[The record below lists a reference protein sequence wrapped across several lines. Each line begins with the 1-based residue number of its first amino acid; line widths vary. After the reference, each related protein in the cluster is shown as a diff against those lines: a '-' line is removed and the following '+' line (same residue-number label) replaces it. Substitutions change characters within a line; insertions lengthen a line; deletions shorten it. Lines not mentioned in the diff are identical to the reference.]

1 MKGVIAI
8 ALASIS
14 ATPVRSLQTAQGKV
28 SGADSPAPASSS
40 QGIVLDRVVAIV
52 NGDVLLD
59 SDVDEERRF
68 EMIQPYRGR
77 GEISRDAAVQRLI
90 DRTLIL
96 QEAEQLPEME
106 VTNQELD
113 QQLATLRK
121 DIPECKE
128 FHCETDVGWQRYLSD
143 HGFTETEFRARW
155 LKRMELLRYIE
166 MRFRSGVH
174 ITDDQIKEYYESTM
188 LPEYARRKV
197 TPPKLE
203 TVSQRIQEVLLQQQV
218 SNLLR
223 DWLASLRA
231 QGTVRIVKQDEAAQ

>member
-1 MKGVIAI
+1 MNGAI
-8 ALASIS
+8 AVAFVFIEGAPIWSQ
-14 ATPVRSLQTAQGKV
+14 QTVQ
-28 SGADSPAPASSS
+28 SSSASSPESAIS
-40 QGIVLDRVVAIV
+40 QQGVVLDRVVAVV
-52 NGDVLLD
+52 NGDVILD

-68 EMIQPYRGR
+68 ETIQPYRGR
-77 GEISRDAAVQRLI
+77 GEFSRDTAVQRLV
-90 DRTLIL
+90 DRALIL
-96 QEAEQLPEME
+96 QEAEQQPEME
-106 VTNQELD
+106 VTDQELD

-128 FHCETDVGWQRYLSD
+128 FHCETDAGWQRYLGE
-143 HGFTETEFRARW
+143 HGFTEAEFRSRW

-166 MRFRSGVH
+166 MRFRGGVH
-174 ITDDQIKEYYESTM
+174 ISDDQIKEYYEKMM

-203 TVSQRIQEVLLQQQV
+203 TLAPRIQEVLLQQQV

-231 QGTVRIVKQDEAAQ
+231 QGTVRIVKQNEAAQ